1 MNLISLFITA
11 ILAEN
16 VILTKFLGLCPFVG
30 VSSKEKS
37 AIHMGIS
44 VTLVTVLS
52 SIITYAIYHLLLVP
66 TNTTY
71 LTNIM
76 FVFIIASFV
85 QILELVL
92 KKYYPTIHKS
102 LGIYLPLITTN
113 CAVLG
118 IVLLNINNKLDFLE
132 MIIYSLGS
140 SLGFVLV
147 LYIFSS
153 IRETLDKKSI
163 HKSFKGFPIAMIT
176 IGIMAL
182 LFGRLIL
189 K

>member
-1 MNLISLFITA
+1 MNLISLFISA
-11 ILAEN
+11 MLVEN
-16 VILTKFLGLCPFVG
+16 VVLTRFLGLCPFVG

-44 VTLVTVLS
+44 VTLVTVIS
-52 SIITYAIYHLLLVP
+52 SIITYAIYHLILVP
-66 TNTTY
+66 TDTTY
-71 LTNIM
+71 LINIM
-76 FVFIIASFV
+76 FVFIIAAFV
-85 QILELVL
+85 QMLELIL
-92 KKYYPTIHKS
+92 KKHFPKIHES

-118 IVLLNINNKLDFLE
+118 IVLLNINNKLNFLE

-140 SLGFVLV
+140 SLGFTLV
-147 LYIFSS
+147 LYIFSTV
-153 IRETLDKKSI
+153 RESLDKKSI
-163 HKSFKGFPIAMIT
+163 HKNFKGFPIAMIT

-182 LFGRLIL
+182 LFSRLMG